1 MTVRWRETKWAALA
15 AMLLLAQPALA
26 QKAGPSPEDEAAL
39 EEAVRDAEATLE
51 EAERDVQSLTPD
63 PDATPPPPPAPRPQP
78 EPRPAIWLLQD
89 EDTKI
94 YLFGT
99 FHILPPGFRWR
110 SPAIDRVIGE
120 ADELVLEI
128 SDREMM
134 DDPAAF
140 VEPMMLGKEAPLL
153 WRVSPDRREA
163 LAAMVAQTGL
173 PIETFDDMQ
182 SWAAVMTMAAV
193 SIVQAYSGEE
203 GEPLTMEDLPGVE
216 DALEIEF
223 TRLERPISGVETVAD
238 QIGAFATLSF
248 ADQRRMLES
257 MVDAYRGGIAV
268 EDVSELDW
276 VRGNVD
282 AIAIDAAGMP
292 GPLYE
297 ALLPRRNRAWTDWL
311 IARLDRPGT
320 VLFAVGAGHLAGPDS
335 VQTMLTARGFTA
347 TRID

>member
-1 MTVRWRETKWAALA
+1 MTVRWRKSKWAAVA
-15 AMLLLAQPALA
+15 AMLLLAQPAFG
-26 QKAGPSPEDEAAL
+26 QKPTAEEETALDNAVDLIADPNAA
-39 EEAVRDAEATLE
+39 
-51 EAERDVQSLTPD
+51 
-63 PDATPPPPPAPRPQP
+63 PPPPPVPRQQP

-99 FHILPPGFRWR
+99 IHILPPGFRWR
-110 SPAIDRVIGE
+110 SPAIDRVIAS

-134 DDPAAF
+134 DDPAAI
-140 VEPMMLGKEAPLL
+140 VGPMMLGKEAPLH

-163 LAAMVAQTGL
+163 FREMLAQSGL
-173 PIETFDDMQ
+173 PTEGFDSMQ
-182 SWAAVMTMAAV
+182 SWAAVMVMSV
-193 SIVQAYSGEE
+193 LSIVQGYSGEE
-203 GEPLTMEDLPGVE
+203 GAPLTMEDLPGVE
-216 DALEIEF
+216 NALEVEF
-223 TRLERPISGVETVAD
+223 TRLGRPISGVETVAE
-238 QIGAFATLSF
+238 QIGFFSSLSF

-257 MVDAYRGGIAV
+257 MVDAYREGAAAAQ
-268 EDVSELDW
+268 DFSELDW
-276 VRGNVD
+276 VRGNFD
-282 AIAIDAAGMP
+282 ALAIDAAGMP
-292 GPLYE
+292 RPLYE